1 MPNPERST
9 SGSAREAILAEMLRQ
24 AALVGVD
31 NVKIEDVLNAARS
44 SPSSLYHHF
53 GSRSG
58 LRAAAR
64 SERKRLGILEEDQ
77 SLLELP
83 ESMSTPEEFI
93 AFMAGQLRRTV
104 TDALAVA
111 RRQERLESLT
121 VGLRDPDI
129 DKENRRLLAFMLEA
143 VSFTISGA
151 VERGLCNCH
160 LDVPAYVNFYMSL
173 SMGQLATSTMMD
185 VERWLEVAV
194 PAFLAPLRIPDDA
207 EQ

>member
-83 ESMSTPEEFI
+83 ASMSTPEEFI

-129 DKENRRLLAFMLEA
+129 DKENRRLLAFMTEA
-143 VSFTISGA
+143 VSVTISGA
-151 VERGLCNCH
+151 VERGLCNRH
-160 LDVPAYVNFYMSL
+160 LNVPAYVNFYMSL

>member
-31 NVKIEDVLNAARS
+31 NVKIEDVLHAARS

-58 LRAAAR
+58 LRATAR

-83 ESMSTPEEFI
+83 ASMSTPEEFLT
-93 AFMAGQLRRTV
+93 FMAGQLRRTV

-129 DKENRRLLAFMLEA
+129 DKENRRLLAFMSEA
-143 VSFTISGA
+143 VSVTISGA
-151 VERGLCNCH
+151 VERGLCNRY
-160 LDVPAYVNFYMSL
+160 LDVPAYVNFLMTL

-185 VERWLEVAV
+185 VERWLDVAV

>member
-1 MPNPERST
+1 
-9 SGSAREAILAEMLRQ
+9 MLRQ

-129 DKENRRLLAFMLEA
+129 DKENRRLLAFMTEA
-143 VSFTISGA
+143 VSVTISGA
-151 VERGLCNCH
+151 VERGLCNRH
-160 LDVPAYVNFYMSL
+160 LNVPAYVNFYMSL